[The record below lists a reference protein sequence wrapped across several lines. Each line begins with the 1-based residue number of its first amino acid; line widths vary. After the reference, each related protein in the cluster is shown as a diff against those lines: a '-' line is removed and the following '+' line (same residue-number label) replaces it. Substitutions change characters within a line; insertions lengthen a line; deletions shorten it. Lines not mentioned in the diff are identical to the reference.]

1 MGGCLTLYELS
12 RNKKRLDE
20 KLLFL
25 DDIME
30 EPEIKPFE
38 PVLRKLIERSLLE
51 MELRKIYPEE
61 VKTRYRDFATS
72 GRSLNFGA
80 EDLEGDKESD
90 KDS

>member
-1 MGGCLTLYELS
+1 MFDPLRIVEKQETTGREAVISGRYHGGA
-12 RNKKRLDE
+12 RNKT
-20 KLLFL
+20 
-25 DDIME
+25 
-30 EPEIKPFE
+30 FE
-38 PVLRKLIERSLLE
+38 PVLMKLIERSLLE

-72 GRSLNFGA
+72 GRSLNFGT